1 MQESIRHIS
10 PKDMYE
16 FMRQDA
22 RVHLL
27 DVRSPDE
34 FSNQHVNGS
43 SNLPLDQLNQ
53 CSVAEQLGVLAGRE
67 EPLFLLCASGKRSEM
82 AAAKLAG
89 QGLENIATVSGGT
102 GAWRKARLPLV
113 VKRRLPTLEQQA
125 QIFLGV
131 IILLA
136 LVKASLISP
145 WFYTLAG
152 LVGIALIY
160 SGVTAC
166 NQLSSLL
173 ARLPWN
179 QQSSSA

>member
-1 MQESIRHIS
+1 MHESIRHIS

-16 FMRQDA
+16 FIRQDA

-34 FSNQHVNGS
+34 FNNQHVYGS
-43 SNLPLDQLNQ
+43 SNLPMDQLNH
-53 CSVAEQLGVLAGRE
+53 CSVAEKLGSQAGRE

-89 QGLENIATVSGGT
+89 QGMANVATVSGGT

-113 VKRRLPTLEQQA
+113 VKRRLPTPEQQV
-125 QIFLGV
+125 QILLGV
-131 IILLA
+131 ITLLA
-136 LVKASLISP
+136 LIKASLFSP
-145 WFYTLAG
+145 WFYSLVG
-152 LVGIALIY
+152 LVGIMLIF
-160 SGVTAC
+160 SGVTTC
-166 NQLSSLL
+166 NRLSSLL

-179 QQSSSA
+179 RQSSSA

>member
-10 PKDMYE
+10 PKDMYK
-16 FMRQDA
+16 FMRQGA
-22 RVHLL
+22 KVHLL

-34 FSNQHVNGS
+34 FNNQHVNGS
-43 SNLPLDQLNQ
+43 SNLPMDQLNH
-53 CSVAEQLGVLAGRE
+53 CSVAEQLGDLAGKE
-67 EPLFLLCASGKRSEM
+67 EPLFLMCASGKRSEM

-89 QGLENIATVSGGT
+89 QGLENVATVSGGT

-113 VKRRLPTLEQQA
+113 VNRRLPTLEQQA

-136 LVKASLISP
+136 LIKASLFSP

-152 LVGIALIY
+152 LVGIALIF

-166 NQLSSLL
+166 NRLSSLL